1 LEITMPTPLALLLD
15 PISLAFFGTYLALLL
30 WEALRPARPL
40 PRVAGWYARGGLATL
55 AYFLI
60 SSYLPLW
67 LSPYLGPLQI
77 ADFSGL
83 GTWWGGLV
91 ALLAYEVMGYLWH
104 RVFLHGTNFG
114 FRVFHQWH
122 HSAERLDVSSALW
135 FSPLDMVGW
144 TVVPTVALAIL
155 GVTPGA
161 TVVFILASTFLAIF
175 QHANIRTPLWLGYI
189 IQRPENHAQH
199 HARGLHAGNYA
210 DLPIV
215 DRLFGTFINAAS
227 FPQHTGYAD
236 GASSRVADMLLCKDV
251 TNVAKQTSS
260 PALLQGLAK

>member
-1 LEITMPTPLALLLD
+1 MPTPLQILAD
-15 PISLAFFGTYLALLL
+15 PVSLAFFALYLGLLL
-30 WEALRPARPL
+30 WEAVRPARVL
-40 PRVAGWYARGGLATL
+40 PRVAGWYAKGALATV
-55 AYFLI
+55 AYFFI

-77 ADFSGL
+77 VNLSAL
-83 GTWWGGLV
+83 GTLWGGLV
-91 ALLAYEVMGYLWH
+91 ALLAYELLGYAWH
-104 RVFLHGTNFG
+104 RAFLHGTNVG

-144 TVVPTVALAIL
+144 TLVPTVALAL
-155 GVTPGA
+155 VGVTPGA

-175 QHANIRTPLWLGYI
+175 QHANIRTPLWLGYL

-210 DLPIV
+210 DLPVV
-215 DRLFGTFINAAS
+215 DWLFGTFINAPV
-227 FPQHTGYAD
+227 FPAYTGYEE
-236 GASSRVADMLLCKDV
+236 GASSRVVDMLLCKDV
-251 TNVAKQTSS
+251 TTQKPVSS
-260 PALLQGLAK
+260 GAALLQGFAK